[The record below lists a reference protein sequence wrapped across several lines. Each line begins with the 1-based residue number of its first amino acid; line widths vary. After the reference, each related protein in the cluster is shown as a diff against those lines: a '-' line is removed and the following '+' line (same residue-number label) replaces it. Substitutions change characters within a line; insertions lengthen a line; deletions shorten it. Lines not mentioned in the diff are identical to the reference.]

1 MSKRDLVKYARELVM
16 AGVGDIPPWLY
27 ALMRTPPLPVKPLR
41 KGRPPPIK
49 FPEDSLI
56 DAYYRRHPE
65 ARLEAIDLASFE
77 PPTGRRFALRQLEL
91 MSEEGGGLSKIEAS
105 IQVEKEFSSR
115 QEAAAA
121 ATGVRQQSIIEQ
133 IQAEEERH
141 LQQALRQYATS
152 HGPTTVRQHA
162 QELWQQQHTR
172 KPAAGAQLG
181 KQQPI
186 AKQALVRRQAKEP
199 WKQPKQASKAAATG
213 NGTAAPAAAATAGA
227 AS

>member
-1 MSKRDLVKYARELVM
+1 MCVCVGVCVGVWVGCERPADVLVCWCGAEPQGGAAALRGALGRGAPSGGPARRRPC
-16 AGVGDIPPWLY
+16 GQ
-27 ALMRTPPLPVKPLR
+27 
-41 KGRPPPIK
+41 PPP
-49 FPEDSLI
+49 
-56 DAYYRRHPE
+56 R
-65 ARLEAIDLASFE
+65 
-77 PPTGRRFALRQLEL
+77 
-91 MSEEGGGLSKIEAS
+91 
-105 IQVEKEFSSR
+105 
-115 QEAAAA
+115 A
-121 ATGVRQQSIIEQ
+121 ATHRHRCCLV
-133 IQAEEERH
+133 QAEEERH